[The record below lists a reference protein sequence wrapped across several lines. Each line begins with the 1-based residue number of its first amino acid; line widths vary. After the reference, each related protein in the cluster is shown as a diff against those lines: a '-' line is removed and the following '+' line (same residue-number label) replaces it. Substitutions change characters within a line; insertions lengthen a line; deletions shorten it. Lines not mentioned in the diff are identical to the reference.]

1 METHA
6 LKAVFM
12 SYASQ
17 DAEAARRIADALRAF
32 GVEVWFDQS
41 ELVGGDAWDA
51 KLRQQIKECALFVPV
66 ISAATQAR
74 QEGYFRLEWHLAEQ
88 RSLLIAK
95 GRPFIVPVSVDA
107 TAERDALVP
116 EAFLAVQWTRLPGG
130 QTTAT
135 FCARV
140 KRLLGGET
148 PVARVSLPVGLEDT
162 DRQTRAT
169 TKRAPWFVL
178 AIVAIAAVVALNIWQ
193 PWKVRASVAKSV
205 AVLPFVNLGADKTD
219 EYLGDGM
226 TDELLNVLAKV
237 KGLRVPGRT
246 SCFAFK
252 GKTEDGIFRKVG
264 DQLHVSTVLEGSVR
278 RAGDKLRVTAQL
290 INVADGFQ
298 LWSSDYDG
306 DMKDILSFQSD
317 VARRAVQALQG
328 HLGVDQTRALA
339 RTSTPNP
346 EAYRLYLLGRHH
358 WGKFSESGWQSALQY
373 FNQAVQ
379 LDPTYALAHCG
390 LADTYNWMGG
400 AVISGKEALS
410 KTKDMAQKALALDP
424 NLAEAHVSLG
434 QGLLGTYD
442 WSGAEREFK
451 RALELNPNLALAH
464 DQRAALL
471 AYFGRFDEA
480 FAEQRKAMEL
490 DPLSPLWLA
499 DFGYLLYYA
508 RRFDDAIAQARRALE
523 LEPSF
528 VTARHLIGCSLMWQG
543 NTAAAIAEFQMERTL
558 DTMLWSNAGLGQAY
572 GMSGERTKAEEI
584 LRNFDDLAKKRY
596 VSPAAWMYVH
606 LELGEK
612 EKALDLLDRCYEV
625 QEVPWALKVDRTYDP
640 LRNEPR
646 FQALLKKMGLAR

>member
-1 METHA
+1 MF
-6 LKAVFM
+6 L

-17 DAEAARRIADALRAF
+17 DTEAARRIAEALRAE

-107 TAERDALVP
+107 TAERGALVP
-116 EAFLAVQWTRLPGG
+116 ETFLAVQWTRLPGG
-130 QTTAT
+130 QTTAA

-140 KRLLGGET
+140 KTLLGGEAG
-148 PVARVSLPVGLEDT
+148 VARVAPAAGMENAGQESRAT
-162 DRQTRAT
+162 KTRA
-169 TKRAPWFVL
+169 RWFAP
-178 AIVAIAAVVALNIWQ
+178 AIVGMAAVVALAVWQ
-193 PWKVRASVAKSV
+193 PWKARAPGAKSV

-237 KGLRVPGRT
+237 PGLRVPGRT
-246 SCFAFK
+246 SSFAFK

-317 VARRAVQALQG
+317 VARRVVQALQV
-328 HLGVDQTRALA
+328 HLGAEQARMLA
-339 RTSTPNP
+339 KTSTQNP
-346 EAYRLYLLGRHH
+346 EAYRLYLLGRHQ
-358 WGKFSESGWQSALQY
+358 WGKYSEAGWQSALQY

-379 LDPTYALAHCG
+379 LDPAYALAYCG
-390 LADTYNWMGG
+390 LADTYIWMGG
-400 AVISGKEALS
+400 SVIPAKEAWS
-410 KTKDMAQKALALDP
+410 KGADMAKKALALDP

-434 QGLLGTYD
+434 QSLIGTYD

-451 RALELNPNLALAH
+451 RALELNPNLALAY
-464 DQRAALL
+464 DQRAQLL
-471 AYFGRFDEA
+471 ALFGRFDEA
-480 FAEQRKAMEL
+480 FVEQRKAMEL
-490 DPLSPLWLA
+490 DPLSPLWLV
-499 DFGYLLYYA
+499 DFGYYLYYA

-523 LEPSF
+523 LDPSF
-528 VTARHLIGCSLMWQG
+528 VMARHLIGCSLMWQG
-543 NTAAAIAEFQMERTL
+543 NTAGAIAEFQKERTL
-558 DTMLWSNAGLGQAY
+558 DTMIWADAGLGQAY
-572 GMSGERTKAEEI
+572 AMSGERTKAEQI
-584 LRNFDDLAKKRY
+584 LRNFEDLAKQRY
-596 VSPAAWMYVH
+596 VSPSAAMFVY

-612 EKALDLLDRCYEV
+612 EKAMDLLERCYEV
-625 QEVPWALKVDRTYDP
+625 QEISSAIRVDRTFDP
-640 LRNEPR
+640 LRKEPR
-646 FQALLKKMGLAR
+646 FQALLKKVGLVR